1 MAHLTIQDKYEK
13 EQDRAEAPV
22 GNGAPS
28 QSATNES
35 GATKPT
41 DVWGQMEQDAE
52 NKYDKGLA
60 EIEASDKLAQDTI
73 NQNTQNAVD
82 ELERGKEEK
91 TDEYMQAQEQAY
103 TDYKKQSDPYGV
115 QAEQMAALGLT
126 GSGYSATQQ
135 TALFNAYQNRVSSAR
150 IGMDKAIRE
159 YDIAIAQAKQAGDTD
174 LAKLAVQTLSAKTQ
188 LWSSYITEMN
198 TINLSRYEDQKTSI
212 DWSALL
218 GRLEGEEDLAAA
230 LRGTSTGTNG
240 ATNPTTGGGK
250 VSTEFYQGAINPD
263 VAEFGAFENTK
274 DESGAAYQPKGIS
287 GHGKLFKTGDTL
299 TLTTENLRGTESD
312 VTQNVWEAEDGTHWI
327 WDGAQNKYISATEYA
342 AVQYG
347 TFDNGYQPK
356 GVFGHGYLKKS
367 GATTTVNGK
376 KQNVWIADDKTHW
389 VWDGANKT
397 YKPYSKTG
405 KEAASGQPTQDE
417 LFQSTNYYKIN
428 GKNQPVFVSRIDDK
442 MWVKD
447 TVQDIYVE
455 VELDPSTGS
464 VRKKG

>member
-28 QSATNES
+28 HSKSES

-52 NKYDKGLA
+52 DKYDKGLA

-73 NQNTQNAVD
+73 NQSTQNTVD

-150 IGMDKAIRE
+150 IGYDKAVRE
-159 YDIAIAQAKQAGDTD
+159 YDIAIAQAKQAGDTE
-174 LAKLAVQTLSAKTQ
+174 LAKLAVQTLAAKTQ

-198 TINLSRYEDQKTSI
+198 TIGLSRYEEQKTSS
-212 DWSALL
+212 DWSTLL
-218 GRLEGEEDLAAA
+218 GQLEGEEEFSTALGGAA
-230 LRGTSTGTNG
+230 
-240 ATNPTTGGGK
+240 TTGSK
-250 VSTEFYQGAINPD
+250 VSTEFYKGAINPD

-287 GHGKLFKTGDTL
+287 GHGKLSKTGDML
-299 TLTTENLRGTESD
+299 PLTTENLRGTTSE

-327 WDGAQNKYISATEYA
+327 WNGAENKYISATEFA
-342 AVQYG
+342 ADQYG

-356 GVFGHGYLKKS
+356 GVFGHGKLKKS
-367 GATTTVNGK
+367 RITTTVNGQ
-376 KQNVWIADDKTHW
+376 KQNIWLAEDETDWI
-389 VWDGANKT
+389 WDGSIK
-397 YKPYSKTG
+397 S
-405 KEAASGQPTQDE
+405 
-417 LFQSTNYYKIN
+417 
-428 GKNQPVFVSRIDDK
+428 
-442 MWVKD
+442 
-447 TVQDIYVE
+447 YVRADSY
-455 VELDPSTGS
+455 LT
-464 VRKKG
+464 K

>member
-1 MAHLTIQDKYEK
+1 MAHLTIQEKYEK
-13 EQDRAEAPV
+13 VQDRAEAPV

-35 GATKPT
+35 GATKPA
-41 DVWGQMEQDAE
+41 DVWGQMEQNAKD
-52 NKYDKGLA
+52 KYDKGMA

-73 NQNTQNAVD
+73 NQSTQNTVD
-82 ELERGKEEK
+82 ELERGKEEA

-126 GSGYSATQQ
+126 GTGYSATQQ

-159 YDIAIAQAKQAGDTD
+159 YDIAIAQAKQAGDTE

-198 TINLSRYEDQKTSI
+198 TIGLSRYEAQKTSS

-218 GRLEGEEDLAAA
+218 GQLEGEEDFAAA
-230 LRGTSTGTNG
+230 LGGAATGANG
-240 ATNPTTGGGK
+240 ATNSTGSSK

-263 VAEFGAFENTK
+263 VAQFGAFENTK
-274 DESGAAYQPKGIS
+274 DMGGTAYQPKGIS

-327 WDGAQNKYISATEYA
+327 WDGTQNKYISATEFA
-342 AVQYG
+342 AAQYG

-356 GVFGHGYLKKS
+356 GVYGHGKLKKS
-367 GATTTVNGK
+367 RITATVNGQ
-376 KQNVWIADDKTHW
+376 KQNIWLAEDGTDWI
-389 VWDGANKT
+389 WDGTIKSYVHADS
-397 YKPYSKTG
+397 Y
-405 KEAASGQPTQDE
+405 
-417 LFQSTNYYKIN
+417 LTN
-428 GKNQPVFVSRIDDK
+428 
-442 MWVKD
+442 
-447 TVQDIYVE
+447 
-455 VELDPSTGS
+455 
-464 VRKKG
+464 